1 MKWISKKEWSNR
13 GARKNPS
20 ANYRESISI
29 KNTISAINGIPII
42 VFMLI
47 EKQIN
52 AEILSNISVIVGYEI
67 KEDSIDIVTLFR
79 IKKLVE
85 IKKIIYILK
94 EVFRGENTR
103 VKNHFLLRVG
113 DKINNEKALLEVQF
127 GLLQSQ
133 LNTKIKEIA
142 ESILMG
148 KLQYNDKMKE
158 GSEVVQLNKRVEI
171 NCPSCNSSLLN
182 EGYSILLCRNCGKQL
197 TKGEIIPLIDNVITS
212 I

>member
-1 MKWISKKEWSNR
+1 
-13 GARKNPS
+13 
-20 ANYRESISI
+20 
-29 KNTISAINGIPII
+29 
-42 VFMLI
+42 MLI

-113 DKINNEKALLEVQF
+113 DRINNEKALLEVQF